1 MKKATDGTQS
11 TATATVATQG
21 DEIQADIG
29 PGFLRKVFGGKSF
42 IHCVIEMVKNSR
54 DWGAQNIAIADEI
67 RQAWRIA
74 DDGDG
79 MGRANRNAFFSI
91 HMTTANSP
99 KQSGR
104 FCTGTKQLLFSFA
117 KRVSV
122 LTAPKEEPDV
132 VYRFSFT
139 AEEYERI
146 VLSKG
151 RRPVE
156 KMKKTAETWPFPHP
170 FGTEITYELE
180 DPGSRSIL
188 RGETLAKELAARLP
202 CIFHDIVHVDGEL
215 IPPKEIIGEMFELTV
230 KHPYLGEVSVELYQP
245 KRKSRDEGLRLTA
258 VEIGEI
264 TMRNLY
270 RVLGELQDS
279 FPLLYLK
286 DEVCGMISAEYVR
299 HYVNEDRDSVSPRI
313 ADDELTVYLL
323 RFLKEIAPQVQ
334 KNLQLKMVA
343 TSPKEALDASVDELL
358 ILFDDCYNKDRRRPP
373 APPPPGPPPPPPP
386 GPPSEQRPLVLHLDG
401 YEYELGE
408 RVNVEARFREDLAAQ
423 HAPGDI
429 QWLKTFSR
437 GKDFRQTPKGISF
450 AVSQVGE
457 GTIRADLPGKPYG
470 ASATYQVVEK
480 RRFRLS
486 RFQHVIIVGTSF
498 TLEGLNLDKLK
509 GDIRW
514 SLEGVGTLEEK
525 GARAT
530 FTSDRIGCAVIHAC
544 DSRNPSVES
553 MCEVTIMDEPEKL
566 IPIRGEFFQ
575 PRYDNIAGNSGFDRP
590 TLMIQGSRVHTLMFN
605 TNGLGYREAA
615 EKGNATLFLAQAIG
629 MEYARFSRFDLKRGE
644 ISQDPRDTQAL
655 VEEILADGLKIF
667 EEVLK
672 NDRQRNLK

>member
-11 TATATVATQG
+11 TAPAAIQS

-42 IHCVIEMVKNSR
+42 VHCVIEMVKNSR
-54 DWGAQNIAIADEI
+54 DWGAQKIAITDEI
-67 RQAWRIA
+67 RQTWRIT

-99 KQSGR
+99 KQSGL

-117 KRVSV
+117 KRVNV

-139 AEEYERI
+139 TEEYEKI

-151 RRPVE
+151 RRPTE

-188 RGETLAKELAARLP
+188 RGETLSKELAARLP
-202 CIFHDIVHVDGEL
+202 CKFSEIVCVDGEF
-215 IPPKEIIGEMFELTV
+215 IPLKKIIGSKFELV
-230 KHPYLGEVSVELYQP
+230 MNHPYLGELRVELYQP
-245 KRKSRDEGLRLTA
+245 ERKSRDEGLRLTA

-286 DEVCGMISAEYVR
+286 DEVCGIISAEYVR
-299 HYVNEDRDSVSPRI
+299 LYVNEDRDSVSPRI

-334 KNLQLKMVA
+334 KNLQLKVAA
-343 TSPKEALDASVDELL
+343 TSPKEALNASVDELQVM
-358 ILFDDCYNKDRRRPP
+358 FDDCYNKDRRRPP
-373 APPPPGPPPPPPP
+373 VPPPPVPPPPPP
-386 GPPSEQRPLVLHLDG
+386 GSPGEQRPLVLHLDG

-408 RVNVEARFREDLAAQ
+408 RVNVEARFRDDLAAG

-429 QWLKTFSR
+429 QWLKTRSR
-437 GKDFRQTPKGISF
+437 GKDFRATSKGISF
-450 AVSQVGE
+450 GVNEVGE
-457 GTIRADLPGKPYG
+457 GIIRADLPGTPIG
-470 ASATYQVVEK
+470 ATATYQVVDK
-480 RRFRLS
+480 RRFKLS
-486 RFQHVIIVGTSF
+486 RFQHTIIVGTSF

-509 GDIRW
+509 GDISW

-530 FTSDRIGCAVIHAC
+530 FTSDRIGCAVIRAR
-544 DSRNPSVES
+544 DSKIPSVES
-553 MCEVTIMDEPEKL
+553 MCEVNIMDVPEKL
-566 IPIRGEFFQ
+566 IPIRGEFFR
-575 PRYDNIAGNSGFDRP
+575 PRYDDVHGGSGFDRP
-590 TLMIQGSRVHTLMFN
+590 TLMVQGSSIHTLMFN

-615 EKGNATLFLAQAIG
+615 EKGSTTLFLAQAIG
-629 MEYARFSRFDLKRGE
+629 MEYARFSRFDLKRE
-644 ISQDPRDTQAL
+644 VSQDPRDMQAL